1 VHSGGPGEL
10 REASQQPTNLEAVT
24 TTPRPGWYPDPADD
38 ATSEV
43 GYRWWDGTTWTD
55 HTADHAYAPSPDDVV
70 GVGPPRRQ
78 SRMVRAVAW
87 TVVVALVLTTSAGA
101 LLLLWSGP
109 PPSGSGR
116 QPDEAAASVG
126 GQLDERARRASIGPV
141 TMDLPPSPYKVSSG
155 THQVPGVLDVVF
167 VAEATVHQ
175 RTEQHSGWTAM
186 TCLASVNERLADD
199 FDLDEDSV
207 ATVRELAGRIYG
219 SAATEVEQVDVSDHA
234 VDGHSGVRVTARV
247 SYRVTGLPSRY
258 DDVTAILVRLDDG
271 SVVVA
276 FSSVPDDASKQI
288 RTLTAASLDSLRVN

>member
-1 VHSGGPGEL
+1 
-10 REASQQPTNLEAVT
+10 VT

>member
-1 VHSGGPGEL
+1 VRPAVRGEQ
-10 REASQQPTNLEAVT
+10 REPCRQATNLDLVT
-24 TTPRPGWYPDPADD
+24 MTPRPGWYPDPADD
-38 ATSEV
+38 AAADA

-55 HTADHAYAPSPDDVV
+55 HTADHAYAPSPDDVLA
-70 GVGPPRRQ
+70 VGPPRRQ

-109 PPSGSGR
+109 STGSGT

-141 TMDLPPSPYKVSSG
+141 TMDLPPSPYKVSGG

-167 VAEATVHQ
+167 IAEATVHP
-175 RTEQHSGWTAM
+175 RTDQHSEWTSM

-207 ATVRELAGRIYG
+207 ATVRKLAGKIYG
-219 SAATEVEQVDVSDHA
+219 SASTEVDHVDVSDHA
-234 VDGHSGVRVTARV
+234 VDGHSGVQVTARV
-247 SYRVTGLPSRY
+247 SYEIAGLPSRY

-276 FSSVPDDASKQI
+276 FSSVPDDASEQI
-288 RTLTAASLDSLRVN
+288 RTLAAASLDSLRIN